1 MKRFLALFGISVSL
15 VLYVVLSSQPTA
27 LVPPVM
33 SGGVADAP
41 PSASKIGLSA
51 LLPLPALPS
60 LAPGKV
66 ALGKQLFHEPKLS
79 HDNSLSC
86 ASCHD
91 LQRGGVDHRRV
102 SVGIKGQLGSVNAP
116 TVFNAS
122 LNIAQFWDGRAKT
135 LEEQAAGPIQNP
147 IEMGSTWPE
156 VLKKL
161 KADQAYQQAFQ
172 HVYPDGITAANVTD
186 ALATFEH
193 SLLTH
198 GARFDRYLMG
208 DKQAMTALEM
218 EGYRRFVDHGC
229 ASCHQGA
236 GVGGNMFQHFGIMED
251 YFKDRPSTAADLG
264 RFNVTHL
271 EEDRHVFKVPS
282 LRNVAL
288 TAPYFHDG
296 SVDTLEKAIH
306 IMGRYQ
312 LGMELSSEDT
322 HSIAAFLRTLTG
334 RWEGKSLQ

>member
-1 MKRFLALFGISVSL
+1 MKRSLTLFGIFVAT
-15 VLYVVLSSQPTA
+15 VLYFVLSSQPT
-27 LVPPVM
+27 VIVSPVM

-41 PSASKIGLSA
+41 PSASKIGSSS
-51 LLPLPALPS
+51 LLPLPAMPR
-60 LAPGKV
+60 LAPEKV

-79 HDNSLSC
+79 HDDSLTC

-91 LQRGGVDHRRV
+91 LQRGGGDHQRV
-102 SVGIKGQLGSVNAP
+102 SVGINGQLGSVNAP
-116 TVFNAS
+116 TVFNVS
-122 LNIAQFWDGRAKT
+122 LNVAQFWDGRAKT
-135 LEEQAAGPIQNP
+135 LEEQVAGPIQNP
-147 IEMGSTWPE
+147 IEMGSTWSE

-172 HVYPDGITAANVTD
+172 YNYPDGITAANVAD
-186 ALATFEH
+186 ALATFER

-198 GARFDRYLMG
+198 GARFDRYLLG
-208 DKQAMTALEM
+208 DKHAMTAVEID
-218 EGYRRFVDHGC
+218 GYRRFVDHGC

-236 GVGGNMFQHFGIMED
+236 GIGGNMFQHFGIMED
-251 YFKDRPSTAADLG
+251 YFKGRPSTAADLG

-282 LRNVAL
+282 LRNVGL

-296 SVDTLEKAIH
+296 SADTLEKVIH

-322 HSIAAFLRTLTG
+322 HSIAAFLRTLSGT
-334 RWEGKSLQ
+334 WEGKPLQ